1 MIHGLFIVYES
12 FYEEGG
18 LKCNIILIILM
29 MKNIFNIYINVDK
42 NMIGHLRIFTH
53 YLLYNININKNIIGL

>member
-12 FYEEGG
+12 FDEEEG
-18 LKCNIILIILM
+18 LKRNITLIILM

-42 NMIGHLRIFTH
+42 NIIGHLRIFTH

>member
-12 FYEEGG
+12 FYEEEG
-18 LKCNIILIILM
+18 LKRNITLIILM

-42 NMIGHLRIFTH
+42 NMIGHLMIFTH
-53 YLLYNININKNIIGL
+53 YLLYNININKNMIGL